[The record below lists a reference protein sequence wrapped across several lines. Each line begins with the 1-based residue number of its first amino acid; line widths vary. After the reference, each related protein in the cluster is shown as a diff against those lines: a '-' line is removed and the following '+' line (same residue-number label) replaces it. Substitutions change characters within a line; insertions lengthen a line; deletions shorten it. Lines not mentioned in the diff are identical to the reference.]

1 MWQYEKKL
9 QFPVNIRKPD
19 ARAAK
24 VIISQLGGPDGE
36 MAAALRYLSQRYTMP
51 WTEMR
56 ALLTDIGTE
65 ETTVHIMSVFI
76 SKKYAI

>member
-24 VIISQLGGPDGE
+24 VIISQLGGLE
-36 MAAALRYLSQRYTMP
+36 FERYFKIPVLF
-51 WTEMR
+51 
-56 ALLTDIGTE
+56 IFNFN
-65 ETTVHIMSVFI
+65 HVFWFI
-76 SKKYAI
+76 KCNFVNKKM